1 MVNLTG
7 NQAKIDALMKAKW
20 KRMIDLFCEM
30 TECQASFVICD
41 GADQPLVKSTGRL
54 VKSDDLIEGAGCY
67 CKQILKTRKPL
78 VVQESGGEQ
87 KESAS
92 GVISYIGFPINMPD
106 GQCYGVICLC
116 DQRKIQFWPWCKELL
131 SQHAQTIADDLC
143 ALADREKLAL
153 LKSGQACA
161 DAPPHREEEQF
172 SKVFRLSPAAI
183 IITSADDGV
192 VVDANDSYLNLF
204 GFSREE
210 LVGKSG
216 KQMSIFD
223 DPKVRHAIVR
233 RLDNGE
239 RVRDYETALLA
250 KTGETRQVLISVD
263 KTEFVGKQCLISTIY
278 DLSSIINLKQN
289 LRTISER
296 FALATR
302 AADMGIWDW
311 YIPDETIV
319 WDDQMLRLYGI
330 RRGDFTG
337 RLNAWLSLVHPQDR
351 ESVELNINKALG
363 GQQDY
368 VDEFRIIRPDGQVH
382 HIKAY
387 GNTVRDEQGQPVR
400 MTGVN
405 FDVTAAQ
412 QAQNQIQDSEAR
424 YRSLFHNNNA
434 IQMIIDSETGMI
446 VDANA
451 AACGFYGYCPEK
463 IRGKHIWDIDAS
475 GEAVLMNRIQQAHY
489 KGADYMDTL
498 HQRYDGQQRDMEVF
512 CGRVEMNGHK
522 MLHMIIHDVTERK
535 RTERGLIESENRFRL
550 FVESAPDGVF
560 VEMDGLFA
568 YLNQMAV
575 ELFGAS
581 SEHELLGK
589 PVASYFGKSSRKK
602 MSAYIRQLNVYKKGL
617 SIVKETIEKSDGGLL
632 EVEVSGVPFQLGGED
647 GALFFLH
654 DISARRQLEVEK
666 LNMEAQLRQ
675 KQKLE
680 SIGILAG
687 GVAHEINNPVSGIIN
702 YAQLIAES
710 PDAGTDIVEF
720 GNEII
725 REGNRIAGIVKNLL
739 KFARQEKQSHSL
751 AQVNDVINDT
761 LVLIRTIISKDKIEL
776 AVELEPDMPDIKCR
790 SQQIQQVLM
799 NLLTNARD
807 ALNARYKGENEKKKI
822 VLRSTQ
828 FDNNGRR
835 WVRIIV
841 EDYGMGI
848 PDHVKEK
855 MFDPFFTTKSRNEG
869 TGLGLSISHGIVADH
884 HGALYFETEWG
895 HYTRAILELPVNNGW
910 ALALGAE
917 V

>member
-790 SQQIQQVLM
+790 SQQILQLLM
-799 NLLTNARD
+799 ILLTNARF
-807 ALNARYKGENEKKKI
+807 ALNAI
-822 VLRSTQ
+822 
-828 FDNNGRR
+828 
-835 WVRIIV
+835 
-841 EDYGMGI
+841 
-848 PDHVKEK
+848 
-855 MFDPFFTTKSRNEG
+855 
-869 TGLGLSISHGIVADH
+869 
-884 HGALYFETEWG
+884 
-895 HYTRAILELPVNNGW
+895 
-910 ALALGAE
+910 
-917 V
+917 